1 LDFPNKNVS
10 YFSQN
15 LEMLIIFTNFVKL
28 NNQNCPMSGKPG
40 NSKAIVKPIK
50 NWAINKR
57 TSQKT
62 LEYATNMLRA
72 FSRLQGCEYYLIN
85 YYEQKLHITDS
96 SAIML
101 CGYSQ
106 QEAEDLGFGFYEK
119 IIEPTEWKW
128 LLDYNEKG
136 FEFFFNLDIPRR
148 KDALVSYTMKLLNV
162 SGMEINTLHEV
173 TPLELDENGNPWFM
187 LCRITIT
194 TDNYTQKAYIIDKK
208 TGERWDLI
216 NGKFRKSDAMEV
228 TEDELKIIRYLIAGH
243 TVEKIVEFLNISTRT
258 FSRRLDVLYK
268 KMGVSTKSAL
278 VHKAGLYGLM

>member
-1 LDFPNKNVS
+1 
-10 YFSQN
+10 
-15 LEMLIIFTNFVKL
+15 MR
-28 NNQNCPMSGKPG
+28 GKQQ

-50 NWAINKR
+50 NWAVNKR
-57 TSQKT
+57 TSRKT

-85 YYEQKLHITDS
+85 YYEQKLHFTDP
-96 SAIML
+96 SAVML

-106 QEAEDLGFGFYEK
+106 QEAEKLKFGFYEK
-119 IIEPTEWKW
+119 IIEPNEWKW

-136 FEFFFNLDIPRR
+136 FEFFFNLDITRR

-187 LCRITIT
+187 LCRITVIN
-194 TDNYTQKAYIIDKK
+194 DNYTQKAYIIDKK
-208 TGERWDLI
+208 TGERWDFVK
-216 NGKFRKSDAMEV
+216 GKFRKSNTVEIS
-228 TEDELKIIRYLIAGH
+228 EDELKIIRYLITGH
-243 TVEKIVEFLNISTRT
+243 TVEKIVELLNISTRT